1 MTTVFLLEDT
11 AMPLE
16 LDGLVS
22 SPALYPLAF
31 DPARDALMF
40 VRMDEAAY
48 RAASFLDER
57 LNMRGEWVAAA
68 AVEQA
73 MARSRD
79 VRKLHFIF
87 HAGHVGST
95 LLSRLLD
102 EAGGVLS
109 LREPLPLRVIAEHFS
124 PARLELLL
132 RLWERGFENTRA
144 VVLKATSS
152 TQRLATTLLAKR
164 PHARAVMLNVGA
176 ESYLAT
182 MLAGGNSAADLNAQG
197 AERMRRLSAMLASPP
212 PRPGSLGELIAMS
225 WAAERLTQIHA
236 AQALGERVI
245 AVDFDAMLEDV
256 RATVA
261 RVLAHFG
268 IVAPASGKTYGEIL
282 ARYSKAPE
290 HAYSPSLRK
299 DLLAQARD
307 NFGPEIREALV
318 WLDNLK
324 AANPS
329 HAAVL

>member
-1 MTTVFLLEDT
+1 
-11 AMPLE
+11 MPIQLDE
-16 LDGLVS
+16 LAS
-22 SPALYPLAF
+22 SPALYPFAY
-31 DPARDALMF
+31 DPARDALML

-57 LNMRGEWVAAA
+57 MNLHGEWASAA

-73 MARSRD
+73 MTGARD
-79 VRKLHFIF
+79 VRNLHFIF

-102 EAGGVLS
+102 ETGGVLS
-109 LREPLPLRVIAEHFS
+109 LREPLPLRVVAEHFS
-124 PARLELLL
+124 PSRLELLL

-152 TQRLATTLLAKR
+152 TERLATTLLAMR
-164 PHARAVMLNVGA
+164 PQARAVMLNVGA

-182 MLAGGNSAADLNAQG
+182 MLAGENSAADLNAQG

-212 PRPGSLGELIAMS
+212 PGPRSLGELIAMS
-225 WAAERLTQIHA
+225 WAAERLTQTHA
-236 AQALGERVI
+236 AQALGERVVSI
-245 AVDFDAMLEDV
+245 DFDAMLEDV
-256 RATVA
+256 GATVA
-261 RVLAHFG
+261 RVLVHLG
-268 IVAPASGKTYGEIL
+268 IAAPATGKAYDEIL

-299 DLLAQARD
+299 NLLAQARG

-318 WLDNLK
+318 WLDRLK
-324 AANPS
+324 SANPS